1 MANHLIGRIAGFD
14 PANVG
19 FESHFASM
27 IKHCKKNI
35 ACGRCGRLILKGDF
49 RYRSFF
55 ISSKY
60 LCPMCF
66 FIEDHYRK
74 RATNT

>member
-1 MANHLIGRIAGFD
+1 
-14 PANVG
+14 
-19 FESHFASM
+19 M